1 MVHQAGGIVEIDS
14 RLGSGT
20 TVRMVIPIA
29 EPIPAA
35 EGAIAS
41 EDAEATVSGLTRIL
55 VIDHD
60 AGVRRFLV
68 ESLESLGYLAME
80 AGDGADG
87 IAAIDSFH
95 PDAVIVDYAM
105 PGMTGAEVARLARAK
120 RPDLPIIFA
129 TGYSESDVIEAAV
142 GKEAV
147 VLHKPFK
154 VGDLAAALRGALAAK
169 IGTD

>member
-68 ESLESLGYLAME
+68 LLSHKTKS
-80 AGDGADG
+80 
-87 IAAIDSFH
+87 
-95 PDAVIVDYAM
+95 
-105 PGMTGAEVARLARAK
+105 
-120 RPDLPIIFA
+120 
-129 TGYSESDVIEAAV
+129 GYSRNQNVN
-142 GKEAV
+142 
-147 VLHKPFK
+147 
-154 VGDLAAALRGALAAK
+154 RNR
-169 IGTD
+169 